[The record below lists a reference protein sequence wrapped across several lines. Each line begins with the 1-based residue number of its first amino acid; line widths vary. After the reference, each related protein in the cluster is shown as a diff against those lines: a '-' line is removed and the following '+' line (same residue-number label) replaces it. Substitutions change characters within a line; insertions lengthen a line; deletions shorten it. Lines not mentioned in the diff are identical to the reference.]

1 MRLVYSFNCSEHME
15 ELLRLCRVSKDLYN
29 QALYTCMQ
37 AMKQDEPQFL
47 NYYDLNEI
55 LQNTYNLEGT
65 INYRL
70 LKAQVSQQTLKLV
83 ANAMKAYFRSIKD
96 YKEHPDKYTGQP
108 KMPNYLPRNGY
119 FLLTYTNQSC
129 SIRDGYIVLSKNLK
143 LRIPQFSKYKNI
155 LSTFQQVRIIPKKTY
170 MKVEIVYEREE
181 RVSTL
186 DANRYASIDLG
197 LNNLVTMVTD
207 FSEPV
212 IYNGKPIK
220 ALNRQFNK
228 SLAKYKSLVEKNNG
242 KKSSKRIDRIY
253 TKRNNRMDDLMHKVS
268 RHIVDSLKLNN
279 VGTLVC
285 GRNKGWKDSIN
296 LGKRNN
302 QQFVQIPHER
312 FISMLRYKCGMSGIR
327 LIQNEESYTSKCDA
341 LALEPVCKH
350 ADYMGKRVHRGLFQS
365 STGRIVNADVN
376 GALNIL
382 RKVVG
387 DSCVSGIAD
396 SGRLFRP
403 RKLDNL
409 YCLSSGIV
417 SNTFNGN

>member
-15 ELLRLCRVSKDLYN
+15 ELFRLCRVSKDLYN
-29 QALYTCMQ
+29 QALYMQMQ
-37 AMKQDEPQFL
+37 AMDQDEPRFL

-55 LQNTYNLEGT
+55 LQDTYNLEGT

-70 LKAQVSQQTLKLV
+70 LKAQVSQQTLKLA
-83 ANAMKAYFRSIKD
+83 ANAVKAYFKAIKD
-96 YKEHPDKYTGQP
+96 YKQHPAKYTGIP
-108 KMPNYLPRNGY
+108 NKPNYLPRSGY

-129 SIRDGYIVLSKNLK
+129 SIRAGYIVLSKNLK
-143 LRIPQFSKYKNI
+143 LHIPQFSKYESI
-155 LSTFQQVRIIPKKTY
+155 LSAFQQVRIIPKKTH
-170 MKVEIVYEREE
+170 MKVEIVYEREGAA
-181 RVSTL
+181 SML
-186 DANRYASIDLG
+186 DVNRYASIDLG

-220 ALNRQFNK
+220 GLNQQFNK
-228 SLAKYKSLVEKNNG
+228 SLAKYRSLLEKNNG
-242 KKSSKRIDRIY
+242 KKNSKRIEHIY
-253 TKRNNRMDDLMHKVS
+253 AKRANRMDDLMHKVS
-268 RHIVDSLKLNN
+268 RHIVDSLERNN

-302 QQFVQIPHER
+302 QQFVQIPHTR
-312 FISMLRYKCGMSGIR
+312 FISMLRYKCEMSGIR
-327 LIQNEESYTSKCDA
+327 FIENEESYTSKCDA

-350 ADYMGKRVHRGLFQS
+350 ESYKGKRLCRGLFQS
-365 STGRIVNADVN
+365 STGRILNADVN

-382 RKVVG
+382 RKVAG
-387 DSCVSGIAD
+387 DSCVNGIVD

-403 RKLDNL
+403 RKLDNP
-409 YCLSSGIV
+409 YCLSSLIV
-417 SNTFNGN
+417 SNTFGGT